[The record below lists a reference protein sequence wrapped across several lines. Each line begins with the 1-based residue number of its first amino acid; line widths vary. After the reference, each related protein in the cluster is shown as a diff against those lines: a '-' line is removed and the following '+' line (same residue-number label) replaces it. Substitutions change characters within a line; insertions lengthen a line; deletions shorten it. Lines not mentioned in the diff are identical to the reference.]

1 MRKIIALLIV
11 GFVALNG
18 YVGFKSHGVAI
29 TKEQQENPIINK
41 LKTGQGSRGKE
52 ISSTREISS
61 AHRSQRGGI
70 SYSVGYRCDGRTY
83 CSQMTSFEEA
93 MFFLNNCPGVKMD
106 GDHDGVPCEM
116 QFNK

>member
-1 MRKIIALLIV
+1 MR
-11 GFVALNG
+11 
-18 YVGFKSHGVAI
+18 FKSHGVAI
-29 TKEQQENPIINK
+29 SKEKLENPIINK
-41 LKTGQGSRGKE
+41 FKAGQGSRGKE

-61 AHRSQRGGI
+61 ANGSQRGEI
-70 SYSVGYRCDGRTY
+70 SYSIGYRCDGRTY